1 MTEQGPSLTPLDI
14 QKKEFSTSFRGFDV
28 KEVQTFLGMITEE
41 MEALLRK
48 NQDLRESL
56 EAKDEEIAA
65 VKEQEASLR
74 RALEGLERVVTEER
88 ARAQEKGERIVRE
101 AEVKA
106 GEILVRAKEEQ
117 AALQNEIRH
126 LKRLRREFV
135 AKLGSLVDSYR
146 KIIEQDQKAL
156 DQEVELG
163 QDVQMI

>member
-1 MTEQGPSLTPLDI
+1 MTEQASPLTPLDI

-41 MEALLRK
+41 MESLLRK
-48 NQDLRESL
+48 NQELREAL
-56 EAKDEEIAA
+56 EAKEGEVAA
-65 VKEQEASLR
+65 VKEQETSLR
-74 RALEGLERVVTEER
+74 RTLEGLERIVTEER
-88 ARAQEKGERIVRE
+88 ARAQEKGEQIVRE

-106 GEILVRAKEEQ
+106 GEILLRAKEEQ
-117 AALQNEIRH
+117 AALQNEIRQ
-126 LKRLRREFV
+126 LKRLRREFL

-156 DQEVELG
+156 DEDVEIG